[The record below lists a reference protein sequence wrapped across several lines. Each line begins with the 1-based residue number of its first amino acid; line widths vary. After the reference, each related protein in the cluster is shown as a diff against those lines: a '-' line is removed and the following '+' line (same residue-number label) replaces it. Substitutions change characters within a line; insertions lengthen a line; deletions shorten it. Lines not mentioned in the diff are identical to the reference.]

1 MYKRQVP
8 KLLSLQD
15 AKVENKPFKIIS
27 RYSRKD
33 LNAEKILKLNGD
45 LSPVSNNFRN
55 QWRIFD
61 DVSIPFGFTNF
72 KELTKNNYFLDHD
85 GNAVRMDAIEWEFG
99 SDSAEATYRV
109 RKPYDK
115 NLKETI
121 FNANK

>member
-1 MYKRQVP
+1 MHKSTRIIYF
-8 KLLSLQD
+8 KLLS
-15 AKVENKPFKIIS
+15 NNS
-27 RYSRKD
+27 RST
-33 LNAEKILKLNGD
+33 LNAKRILELNGD
-45 LSPVSNNFRN
+45 LSPVSNNYRN

-72 KELTKNNYFLDHD
+72 KELIGNNYFLDQD
-85 GNAVRMDAIEWEFG
+85 GNAVRMDAVEWEFG

-121 FNANK
+121 FVPNK